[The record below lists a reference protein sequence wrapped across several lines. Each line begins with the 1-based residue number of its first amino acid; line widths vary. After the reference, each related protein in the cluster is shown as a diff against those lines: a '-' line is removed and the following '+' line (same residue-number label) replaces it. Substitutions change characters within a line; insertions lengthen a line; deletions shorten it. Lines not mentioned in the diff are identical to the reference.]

1 MISMFFPS
9 PLDRAHLARSDPL
22 KVRRITNP
30 VDEVRSFCV
39 IASEIENAADLNRNF
54 AFRDV
59 DRVSMINEAELIVEG
74 IFDVH
79 DRERLSRSNN
89 KTLTLWMRFSHFR
102 IKFRTLIYVYF
113 CEGAIGKKIN
123 EIQFIL

>member
-1 MISMFFPS
+1 MREADDIDVSP
-9 PLDRAHLARSDPL
+9 PLDCAHLARSDPL

-39 IASEIENAADLNRNF
+39 IASETGNAANLNRNS
-54 AFRDV
+54 AFRNV

-79 DRERLSRSNN
+79 DRERLSRYN
-89 KTLTLWMRFSHFR
+89 KILTLWMRFSRFQD
-102 IKFRTLIYVYF
+102 FTLSFV
-113 CEGAIGKKIN
+113 C
-123 EIQFIL
+123 